1 MKEEQIV
8 KASLMAGLITRTIH
22 TQPTLWESETLV
34 AWTQEHPD
42 NQLLLEELT
51 DPDSLNQLLHDFYK
65 YKQVIRL
72 KKINQRIFGNTKDL
86 TNC

>member
-22 TQPTLWESETLV
+22 TRPSTWESETLN
-34 AWTQEHPD
+34 AWTEEHPD

-65 YKQVIRL
+65 YKPVIQL